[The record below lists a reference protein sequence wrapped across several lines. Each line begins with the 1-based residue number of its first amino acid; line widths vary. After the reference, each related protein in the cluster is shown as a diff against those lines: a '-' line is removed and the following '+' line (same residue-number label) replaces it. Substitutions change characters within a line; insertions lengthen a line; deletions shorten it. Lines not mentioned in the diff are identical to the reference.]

1 MEKLT
6 INPQNF
12 NVLAEVTKLPTM
24 VDGIYIG
31 EASMATKTDTEFYFG
46 TALKAGDRSTDV
58 DQCPEIKEGDNIIFN
73 QFAGY
78 AIPTTDGYCK
88 VIRGHDIVAI
98 VEGKFEDMSVKTVKP
113 TGVRILVEILN
124 EKLVQDGIYDDSKTD
139 PREALT
145 QIGVVVACAKG
156 ATKYKKGTKVAFD
169 PYCGNLILNEND
181 CKLKTINS
189 LDILYTV

>member
-1 MEKLT
+1 MNKET

-12 NVLAEVTKLPTM
+12 NILAEVTKLPTM

-46 TALKAGDRSTDV
+46 AALKIGDRSKEI

-73 QFAGY
+73 QFSGY
-78 AIPTTDGYCK
+78 AIPTEDGYCK
-88 VIRGHDIVAI
+88 IIRGHDIVAI
-98 VEGKFEDMSVKTVKP
+98 VKGKFEDMSVKNVKP
-113 TGVRILVEILN
+113 TGTRVLVEILG
-124 EKLVQDGIYDDSKTD
+124 EKLVQDGIYDDSKAD

-145 QIGVVVACAKG
+145 QKGIVVSCAKG
-156 ATKYKKGTKVAFD
+156 ATQYKKGTVVAFD

>member
-12 NVLAEVTKLPTM
+12 NILAEVTKLPTM

-46 TALKAGDRSTDV
+46 TALKTGDRSIEA
-58 DQCPEIKEGDNIIFN
+58 DQCPEVKEGDNIIFN

-78 AIPTTDGYCK
+78 GIPTTDGYCK

-98 VEGKFEDMSVKTVKP
+98 VNGNFEDMSVNNVKP
-113 TGVRILVEILN
+113 TGDRVLVEILN
-124 EKLVQDGIYDDSKTD
+124 EKLVQDGIYDDSKSD

-145 QIGVVVACAKG
+145 QIGIVISCAAG
-156 ATKYKKGTKVAFD
+156 ATQYEKGTRVAFD